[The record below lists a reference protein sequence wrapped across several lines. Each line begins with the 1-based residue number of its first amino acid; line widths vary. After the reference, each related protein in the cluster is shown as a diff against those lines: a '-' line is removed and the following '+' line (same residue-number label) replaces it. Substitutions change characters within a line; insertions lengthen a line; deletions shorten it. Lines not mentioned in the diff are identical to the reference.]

1 MNAPAAAAKYSWSA
15 VPLEQL
21 NPTLSRRVVTG
32 KEMMI
37 AHVYLKAGSIVPKHH
52 HVNERVTYVLQGALR
67 FWLGDQVD
75 SQNEADST
83 LVAAGEVLVI
93 PSNVPHRAV
102 AMEDTLDV
110 DVFAPPRADWLSGT
124 DDYLRQK

>member
-1 MNAPAAAAKYSWSA
+1 
-15 VPLEQL
+15 
-21 NPTLSRRVVTG
+21 
-32 KEMMI
+32 
-37 AHVYLKAGSIVPKHH
+37 
-52 HVNERVTYVLQGALR
+52 
-67 FWLGDQVD
+67 
-75 SQNEADST
+75 
-83 LVAAGEVLVI
+83 VLVI